1 MKDKEIFTER
11 LSRRGF
17 LGAAAAATAA
27 SVIPFSTSYGSTQSS
42 ALGRVPE
49 FEIQRSSSGPYLQ
62 FP

>member
-42 ALGRVPE
+42 APGKGIPNSK
-49 FEIQRSSSGPYLQ
+49 FSGV
-62 FP
+62 

>member
-42 ALGRVPE
+42 
-49 FEIQRSSSGPYLQ
+49 
-62 FP
+62 